1 LPPTAVHF
9 NGGVNLADAETV
21 MREIAARVPRG
32 VTRIPDGETGDRQ
45 QWIFFQLQKFWQ
57 TPGLEQ
63 AGTRDL
69 VPGYEGM
76 PKVQLADGVAADQ
89 VQWPNLGYAD
99 AYIDPGHARHPS
111 GDPRDLRLTDAAV
124 LRRLAG

>member
-1 LPPTAVHF
+1 MPPTAVHF

-99 AYIDPGHARHPS
+99 AYIDPGPARHPS